1 MSKKKKKTDY
11 FSCFER
17 KIIRLFSIK
26 NFFFFSNF
34 SPSLF
39 IGGAFTTSPCISLY
53 SRKATRFFWRS
64 QSLCSISC
72 TIISFWNL
80 QCDRTTRKHRNN
92 LSIKK
97 TKKWNYRTPS
107 LCASVSFRRPQE
119 SHCSWWCSWR
129 GGDTECLTYFLSFFL
144 VYRFI
149 FNQKKY
155 TNARTMC
162 VVCCGDVLAEV
173 FLPSLSRGFLFLL
186 IFLTFGHF
194 LFFSLCFF
202 FWGCGTWTSTACFSN
217 APTQTT
223 NWKHFWFQPKRRY
236 RIVTHLIPTQ
246 FLSCF
251 FLGVCLFVCSN
262 SEVEKN
268 VGQLV
273 PIFFFSYSEN
283 FSKVFFSFT
292 GEKGKKNLGFHR

>member
-1 MSKKKKKTDY
+1 MP
-11 FSCFER
+11 
-17 KIIRLFSIK
+17 LF
-26 NFFFFSNF
+26 
-34 SPSLF
+34 LL
-39 IGGAFTTSPCISLY
+39 GG
-53 SRKATRFFWRS
+53 R
-64 QSLCSISC
+64 
-72 TIISFWNL
+72 
-80 QCDRTTRKHRNN
+80 RNHIV
-92 LSIKK
+92 LGDA
-97 TKKWNYRTPS
+97 R
-107 LCASVSFRRPQE
+107 E
-119 SHCSWWCSWR
+119 E

-202 FWGCGTWTSTACFSN
+202 FCGWGTCTSTTCFSN

-223 NWKHFWFQPKRRY
+223 NWKHFWLQTKRRY

-273 PIFFFSYSEN
+273 PIFFSLTPRISA
-283 FSKVFFSFT
+283 KFFFFH
-292 GEKGKKNLGFHR
+292 GGKRQKKIWASIANNRKNA